1 MCLTETLGQPNAAR
15 HLSSQLMF
23 ELYGVPQLAYGLD
36 CLHSL
41 RTNQGPAATALVVSL
56 GHQTVHIV
64 PVIKGQAR
72 LEHARRLNLGAA
84 QVQYH
89 LQRWLQLKY
98 PSHVAS
104 LTLSRAEEVV
114 ARHTRVSPHF
124 RAELRKWR
132 DGDYYDKNVL
142 KIQLPFTVQPK
153 AAPPDPEVLRAR
165 RQELARRLVEI
176 NARKRDEKM
185 VADEATLKQ
194 MLAAKEFHQQGYETK
209 FAKTLARLN
218 LGITDNVQLEAMIE
232 KVKIRI
238 EKAKESKSKGEIK
251 EDKLIEPEVKRR
263 REDMGEDE
271 REEFDLWLED
281 VRSKY
286 DHLMEKKAA
295 RQLRRQQLAK
305 RRTAASQER
314 MRIISQLA
322 RNTKKE
328 DTFGMKDED
337 WDVYKQ
343 ISKEGGDSDS
353 EEEGLRAAEY
363 EAVLKEHEPQE
374 EEVGKDSPEWHQV
387 HLATEIIRAPELLFQ
402 PSMIG
407 SDQAGLSEIIQFVL
421 GKFSETD
428 AEELANNVFL
438 TGGLANLPGLKERL
452 LIDLMEM
459 RPFNSIQNVVLAA
472 NPSTDAWSGASAW
485 AAEYSGEAASGWLS
499 KQEWEERGEG
509 HLVEHPASNKWT
521 PTPPSRQEVKRE
533 QEEDT

>member
-1 MCLTETLGQPNAAR
+1 MMLTG
-15 HLSSQLMF
+15 SSQLESVKNPDLEENENEE
-23 ELYGVPQLAYGLD
+23 EL
-36 CLHSL
+36 
-41 RTNQGPAATALVVSL
+41 T
-56 GHQTVHIV
+56 TVLPID
-64 PVIKGQAR
+64 IFDG
-72 LEHARRLNLGAA
+72 
-84 QVQYH
+84 QYH
-89 LQRWLQLKY
+89 EVNPGQYNETNPGQYHEANPGQYHEKNPGQYEETDEGKY
-98 PSHVAS
+98 
-104 LTLSRAEEVV
+104 L
-114 ARHTRVSPHF
+114 
-124 RAELRKWR
+124 
-132 DGDYYDKNVL
+132 
-142 KIQLPFTVQPK
+142 
-153 AAPPDPEVLRAR
+153 
-165 RQELARRLVEI
+165 EI
-176 NARKRDEKM
+176 NPGQY
-185 VADEATLKQ
+185 EAVVEYN
-194 MLAAKEFHQQGYETK
+194 A
-209 FAKTLARLN
+209 
-218 LGITDNVQLEAMIE
+218 
-232 KVKIRI
+232 
-238 EKAKESKSKGEIK
+238 
-251 EDKLIEPEVKRR
+251 
-263 REDMGEDE
+263 EDMEERE

-281 VRSKY
+281 VRNKY
-286 DHLMEKKAA
+286 EHLMEKKAA

-421 GKFSETD
+421 GKFSEAD

-438 TGGLANLPGLKERL
+438 TGGMANLPGLKERL

-485 AAEYSGEAASGWLS
+485 AATSSGPASLGWMS
-499 KQEWEERGEG
+499 KHDWEERGEG
-509 HLVEHPASNKWT
+509 HLAEHPASNKYF
-521 PTPPSRQEVKRE
+521 PTPPPRQEVKG
-533 QEEDT
+533 EEDDDA